1 MFGQKLYFFD
11 QEERTRARRRRK
23 PVDQLP
29 FSLPF
34 TGVSGTLKVEAYLR
48 QQIKI
53 SEAKRDSLP
62 QTPEQGTG
70 NNEDKAFDVQNVRT
84 KDVSQENEQAV
95 TKTSR
100 RGKIFATFS
109 DYNEP
114 DEEEDTQRFLFEENK
129 FAAPNLLAHLGRIL
143 EILYETQADKS
154 NNVSARER
162 SFDNWAN
169 LTTSNNRYLD
179 VSTSN
184 FNLRA
189 IGISIPFHLAEKL
202 KWNFEQ
208 LIVNTVYT
216 KRVWQTIGYKHQA
229 SGLQS
234 VSEELPN
241 SPQQVMSEFQDI
253 TESKSGGE
261 VDNNDG
267 TASPGKRDS
276 VSTPGKKSKKA
287 SEESRTPESPETLH
301 DGNKRGSISA
311 GLKKSRKSTDEQ
323 LQKPFIK
330 VEPAGD
336 NKQENTTRKSQD
348 SSNDQLLKP
357 TLATLVDVV
366 KQETATSM
374 KAEETN
380 VRDGEPPKSV
390 QGFRRESLKMVNV
403 TKAPKTRLEKYKY
416 IPDKASLG
424 E

>member
-53 SEAKRDSLP
+53 SEANRDSLP
-62 QTPEQGTG
+62 ETPEQGTG
-70 NNEDKAFDVQNVRT
+70 INEDKPFDAQNVRT
-84 KDVSQENEQAV
+84 KDVPQDNEQAV
-95 TKTSR
+95 TKASR

-143 EILYETQADKS
+143 EILYETQADK
-154 NNVSARER
+154 NNVGARGR
-162 SFDNWAN
+162 TLDNWAN

-189 IGISIPFHLAEKL
+189 IGITIPFHLAEKL

-216 KRVWQTIGYKHQA
+216 KRVWQTIGYKQQA

-241 SPQQVMSEFQDI
+241 SPQQVMSEFQDV
-253 TESKSGGE
+253 TESKSGRE
-261 VDNNDG
+261 VDNDG

-276 VSTPGKKSKKA
+276 VSAPGKKSKKVT
-287 SEESRTPESPETLH
+287 EESKTPDSPETLH
-301 DGNKRGSISA
+301 DSLKRGSIPT

-323 LQKPFIK
+323 LQNPLVK
-330 VEPAGD
+330 VETTVD

-348 SSNDQLLKP
+348 SSNDQILKP
-357 TLATLVDVV
+357 TLATLADMV
-366 KQETATSM
+366 KQESATNV
-374 KAEETN
+374 KAEETS
-380 VRDGEPPKSV
+380 VREGELPKSV
-390 QGFRRESLKMVNV
+390 QGFRRESLKVVNV
-403 TKAPKTRLEKYKY
+403 AKAPKTRLEKYKY

-424 E
+424 K